1 MYCPENEEWQEEL
14 PAEEIIEEMPVAE
27 EIPEVE
33 EPVAAEELP
42 VVEELPAEEIPETE
56 ETPTEEIPEAEEAP
70 VAEVAPEA
78 PKKKKKKAWPWIL
91 GSIGLLLV
99 AAVAFCIFWVNPYFA
114 KKDAYEKGLVYLEQ
128 REFDSARESFKAA
141 EDYED
146 AAVYYEDLQDKED
159 RYTNA
164 VKAMEEKRYADAV
177 EIFDGLLEY
186 KDAPAKGQTCLVY
199 LAMGC
204 LAKHDMEGADAYIDR
219 MDEATYDDFVQQ
231 YTQTYGDLQVF
242 AILENLL
249 DARLKA
255 EIGENPDLYA
265 ILQAEK
271 EGLAAIEALPEFA
284 DLDLQTLVELYCEGV
299 QQQFAACIEGENDF
313 ENRGFYEGAYKR
325 ASAVEGLISA
335 YNFLKENTTLKE
347 FYVGSAAPFEA
358 ILDLQG
364 VLEERLASKQEVTG
378 ANGKT
383 YVRFQNTSKTAAHVQ
398 FQNNFYKGQTYQG
411 GTESILH
418 ILPGETV
425 YIPVEKPKSYEKWD
439 LVWRFFGVSF
449 GEELKVEPGVY
460 KLQSVHLDGVF
471 HDLEALEKTGKT
483 PESVVLTFKEDGSGT
498 WKEGGETTPFAYSTS
513 LIAIDGTDLRLP
525 YTAAPGKVVVTL
537 DTAAYVLTLDS
548 PTA

>member
-1 MYCPENEEWQEEL
+1 MYCPENEELREEL
-14 PAEEIIEEMPVAE
+14 LPCEGEISVAEEAIEQIPVAE
-27 EIPEVE
+27 EIPDVE
-33 EPVAAEELP
+33 EPVVAEEIP
-42 VVEELPAEEIPETE
+42 VVEEAPA
-56 ETPTEEIPEAEEAP
+56 EEIPEAEEAP

-91 GSIGLLLV
+91 GSIGLLLA

-141 EDYED
+141 ADYED
-146 AAVYYEDLQDKED
+146 AAVYYEDLQGKED

-186 KDAPAKGQTCLVY
+186 KDAPQKTQICLLN
-199 LAMGC
+199 LAMEC
-204 LAKHDMEGADAYIDR
+204 LAQHDMEGADAYIDR

-255 EIGENPDLYA
+255 EIGEDPNLYA

-284 DLDLQTLVELYCEGV
+284 DPVMQELIEQYCAGV
-299 QQQFAACIEGENDF
+299 QQQFEACTEGKATF

-325 ASAVEGLISA
+325 AYAVEGLITA
-335 YNFLKENTTLKE
+335 YDFLKENATLKE
-347 FYVGSAAPFEA
+347 FYVGSADHFEA
-358 ILDLQG
+358 IVNLQY
-364 VLEERLASKQEVTG
+364 VLEEKLATKQEVKG

-383 YVRFQNTSKTAAHVQ
+383 YVPFQNTSKTAAHIR
-398 FQNNFYKGQTYQG
+398 FQNTFYKGQTYVDSD
-411 GTESILH
+411 ESILH

-425 YIPVEKPKSYEKWD
+425 YIPVEKPKNYDKWD
-439 LVWRFFGVSF
+439 MNWEFFEVSF
-449 GEELKVEPGVY
+449 GEKLQVEPGVY
-460 KLQSVHLDGVF
+460 KLESVVLDGVF
-471 HDLEALEKTGKT
+471 YDLETLKKSGKT
-483 PESVVLTFKEDGSGT
+483 PESVVLTFKEDSTGT
-498 WKEGGETTPFAYSTS
+498 WKEDGETTPFAYSTS

-548 PTA
+548 PAA